1 MVSKSARALTSA
13 RPRPMLASMDLGAA
27 KQQMYRAL
35 CAAFEAPPEPQWQ
48 QFASLLRPQALPKG
62 TYWVR
67 AGERTGKIAFVVE
80 GLLRMFYIRKDGRE
94 FNKTFVTAPD
104 FVGVLEALLTGE
116 VSRLSV
122 ECLEATTLLEVDY
135 AAIRALYDTH
145 AYWERFG
152 RLFTERLYVKK
163 ARREAA
169 LLMDPPAPRYSTFLK
184 EHAHIEQRV
193 PDYHV
198 ASYLGITPETLSRLR
213 KAGSPR
219 TE

>member
-1 MVSKSARALTSA
+1 MLE
-13 RPRPMLASMDLGAA
+13 PMDAGLA
-27 KQQMYRAL
+27 KQQMYGAL
-35 CAAFEAPPEPQWQ
+35 CAAFGAPPEPQWQ
-48 QFASLLRPQALPKG
+48 QFADLLRPQTLVKG
-62 TYWVR
+62 AYWVR

-80 GLLRMFYIRKDGRE
+80 GLLRMFYIREDGRE

-135 AAIRALYDTH
+135 AAACALYDTH
-145 AYWERFG
+145 SYWERFG

-169 LLMDPPAPRYSTFLK
+169 LLMDSPALRYRTFLK
-184 EHAHIEQRV
+184 EYASLEQRV

-198 ASYLGITPETLSRLR
+198 ASYLGVTPETLSRLR
-213 KAGSPR
+213 KASSTR